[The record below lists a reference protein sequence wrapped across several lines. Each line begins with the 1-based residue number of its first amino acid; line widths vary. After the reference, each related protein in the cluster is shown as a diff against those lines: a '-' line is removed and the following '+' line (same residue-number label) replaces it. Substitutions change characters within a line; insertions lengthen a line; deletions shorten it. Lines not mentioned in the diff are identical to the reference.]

1 MYSSSDGMSVA
12 TTQDGPLDP
21 LKTFDQSVR
30 DALGNDV
37 RVSPSREGYAHST
50 TGIPHAIHG
59 KATLVEQRVGLH
71 LASFNDP
78 IKALL
83 GTGVHRDEKII
94 IRRKFVIGQSA
105 TITPE
110 RAPARTVAIKE
121 DTREVTLVRYGAD
134 IEMNLNLFLRPED
147 AQEELDMKVDAQK
160 GELEREL
167 VKRGYDCL
175 LREGTELV
183 SAIMKSNPGY
193 DNTGPG
199 DNGGNQASLIQ
210 NGRIFGALNKFD
222 RPIASLLAACRY
234 ATAYA
239 CGTQRGS
246 LLIVPHGAPDILRYA
261 RPSQMQYSVTGIKQT
276 DGKKITM
283 DMENVYEDPASGVKI
298 AVQYP
303 MPNYSSGAAHA
314 HTTVNDSPLTRSK
327 GVVEWKKLATTADAI
342 VDLKTGGKLTA
353 SDAAKHLIRVT
364 TVIASSAI
372 LGAPGSNTGELLYA
386 YPSTGCSTS
395 HTQEQMM
402 IQLRVYLGAALYQP
416 ENVLILRDVL
426 IESVTDCKK
435 FEVQALVN
443 GGEIKKLVDAVC
455 AANGKDNSYPD
466 ASATVS
472 FALDLAAARTVTG
485 TLGAARTTG
494 AEKRIVKYIRKA
506 IPQFVLPTAV
516 GTPRGDADIE
526 AATYPPAMIAAL
538 EAAST
543 QCNAYKFATNEA
555 LPGNSEFSAFGVMD
569 HPTRYTSLN
578 GAPHMFN
585 MSKASFD

>member
-1 MYSSSDGMSVA
+1 MSVA
-12 TTQDGPLDP
+12 TSQDGPIKP
-21 LKTFDQSVR
+21 LSTFDQTVR
-30 DALGNDV
+30 LALGNDV
-37 RVSPSREGYAHST
+37 RISESREGYAHST

-59 KATLVEQRVGLH
+59 KATLVEQKVGLH

-83 GTGVHRDEKII
+83 GTGIHRDEKII

-121 DTREVTLVRYGAD
+121 DTREVSLVRYGAD

-167 VKRGYDCL
+167 VNIGYRTL
-175 LREGTELV
+175 LDEGTELV
-183 SAIMKSNPGY
+183 SAIMKSNPGFS
-193 DNTGPG
+193 DTGPHG
-199 DNGGNQASLIQ
+199 AQHQREAQHIQ

-261 RPSQMQYSVTGIKQT
+261 RPSQMEYSVTGIKQS

-298 AVQYP
+298 AIQYP
-303 MPNYSSGAAHA
+303 MPSYTHGAAHA
-314 HTTVNDSPLTRSK
+314 HTTQKNSPLTREITI
-327 GVVEWKKLATTADAI
+327 VECFEN
-342 VDLKTGGKLTA
+342 KTGGSVWLTNLQTGDMVEIETSGTA
-353 SDAAKHLIRVT
+353 GHKSWIYRATK
-364 TVIASSAI
+364 VIASSAI

-426 IESVTDCKK
+426 IESVSKCNFCARPDAAAAFQATAADFFADIQPLGQVTGDPYFDAVANGWTTDLNAIFGAGNAADCKD
-435 FEVQALVN
+435 N
-443 GGEIKKLVDAVC
+443 YDRITKKLKMLAPTFTMPAFNAGWGDANAV
-455 AANGKDNSYPD
+455 ADPISVAFGTAIQATTTANAYDD
-466 ASATVS
+466 
-472 FALDLAAARTVTG
+472 D
-485 TLGAARTTG
+485 
-494 AEKRIVKYIRKA
+494 RKA
-506 IPQFVLPTAV
+506 
-516 GTPRGDADIE
+516 R
-526 AATYPPAMIAAL
+526 
-538 EAAST
+538 
-543 QCNAYKFATNEA
+543 
-555 LPGNSEFSAFGVMD
+555 PGNSEFSAFGVMD

-585 MSKASFD
+585 MSKASFDN